1 MSCGMKLKKSI
12 RTSISCG
19 LICHCPWSFST
30 FLISLPILLRSLLF
44 ISSVQNQAGSNWL
57 ACNSLCF
64 LNPMRARHWTSS
76 YPCQT
81 TESPVL
87 FQDHS
92 LFLCLRPHVTK
103 RALMKPK
110 RSTRS
115 CNKIGL
121 GAEHGRIPIDVE
133 ESSYH
138 QLFLRLGPR

>member
-12 RTSISCG
+12 RTSFSCG
-19 LICHCPWSFST
+19 LICHCSWSFST

-64 LNPMRARHWTSS
+64 LNPIRARHWTGP

-103 RALMKPK
+103 EPEGSQSGVREAA
-110 RSTRS
+110 
-115 CNKIGL
+115 I
-121 GAEHGRIPIDVE
+121 
-133 ESSYH
+133 
-138 QLFLRLGPR
+138 RLELTPNMAASR